1 MYTVIISLIVVVSIL
16 LALIVLV
23 QDPKGGGLASNFSS
37 SNQVMG
43 VRKTTDFLE
52 KATWSLAGVLA
63 LLCIFSVAFTQ
74 GPSNAETEPSSVV
87 DKNAIENVMSTNT
100 EKKAVPTAQL
110 PAAAAPQQAQQP
122 QQAQPTPAQPVQ
134 K

>member
-63 LLCIFSVAFTQ
+63 LLCIFFVVFTQ

-100 EKKAVPTAQL
+100 GKKAVPTAQL
-110 PAAAAPQQAQQP
+110 PAAAAPQQAQQ
-122 QQAQPTPAQPVQ
+122 AQPTPAQPVQ

>member
-74 GPSNAETEPSSVV
+74 GPSNSETEASSVV
-87 DKNAIENVMSTNT
+87 DKNAIENVMNTNT
-100 EKKAVPTAQL
+100 GKKAVPTAKL

>member
-63 LLCIFSVAFTQ
+63 FLCIFSVAFTP
-74 GPSNAETEPSSVV
+74 GPSNAETEASSVV

-100 EKKAVPTAQL
+100 GKKAVPTAQL

>member
-1 MYTVIISLIVVVSIL
+1 MSAAVPIHLCHKPCNWASLTGNIL
-16 LALIVLV
+16 PELLVLLV
-23 QDPKGGGLASNFSS
+23 DS
-37 SNQVMG
+37 
-43 VRKTTDFLE
+43 
-52 KATWSLAGVLA
+52 
-63 LLCIFSVAFTQ
+63 
-74 GPSNAETEPSSVV
+74 SSVV

-100 EKKAVPTAQL
+100 GKKAVPTAQL

>member
-1 MYTVIISLIVVVSIL
+1 M
-16 LALIVLV
+16 
-23 QDPKGGGLASNFSS
+23 
-37 SNQVMG
+37 
-43 VRKTTDFLE
+43 
-52 KATWSLAGVLA
+52 AGVLA
-63 LLCIFSVAFTQ
+63 LLSIFSVAFTQ
-74 GPSNAETEPSSVV
+74 GPSNAETEASSVV

-100 EKKAVPTAQL
+100 GKKAVPTAQL